1 MSKKIK
7 IVMNGKAL
15 TIPAGSNIA
24 ELLPRAP
31 HRGPFQPLGALVNNS
46 VYGLYYELK
55 STTEIETLDL
65 SNREGM
71 DIYRRT
77 ASIIFYA
84 AIAGIAP
91 KARVIV
97 GQSISN
103 GYFFEIHDHIV
114 DNEFISQIEERM
126 INIIEAEMPLEPE
139 WTTVEEAVE
148 IFKKSKQSDVVK
160 MLQQLRR
167 SEIPLI
173 TLGEYCGYAHG
184 PYAFRTDAISSFQ
197 IYSYAHGIVLDF
209 PDENGKLADGMEPQP
224 KLFDAYLETKR
235 WNELVNIQNVAD
247 LNERCMGHG
256 VSDVV
261 KVAEALH
268 EKKIAAIAD
277 EIASRKDS
285 RLVLIAGPSG
295 SGKTTFSKRLAIH
308 LKIHGLE
315 PIALSIDNYYV
326 DRKVTP
332 KHDDGSY
339 NFECLEALDVELF
352 NNHVQSLL
360 RGKEVD
366 IPFYSFP
373 RGCRDPAKATPMKLG
388 RGQILI
394 TEGIHG
400 LNEQLSS
407 AIPAANKFKVYVSA
421 LTQLCLDDHSRIFTT
436 DTRLCR
442 RLVRDR
448 LFRGTTAA
456 ETIDRWPSVR
466 AGENENIFPFQED
479 ADVVFN
485 SALVYEHALLK
496 PYAERYLT
504 EVPREHSAFVE
515 ASRLARFFSFFIPI
529 FAAEV
534 PHTSILREFI
544 GGSAFRYS

>member
-1 MSKKIK
+1 MSNKIK
-7 IVMNGKAL
+7 VVMNGKAL
-15 TIPAGSNIA
+15 TIPTGTSIA

-31 HRGPFQPLGALVNNS
+31 HRGPFQPLGAVINNRID
-46 VYGLYYELK
+46 GLYYELK
-55 STTEIETLDL
+55 SNADIETLDL

-77 ASIIFYA
+77 ASIILYA
-84 AIAGIAP
+84 AAASIAP
-91 KARVIV
+91 KSRVIV

-103 GYFFEIHDHIV
+103 GYFFEIHGHIV
-114 DNEFISQIEERM
+114 DNAFISQLEERM
-126 INIIEAEMPLEPE
+126 RNIIEGEIPLEPE
-139 WTTVEEAVE
+139 WITVEQAVD
-148 IFKKSKQSDVVK
+148 IFRKSNQPDVVR
-160 MLQQLRR
+160 MLEQLRR

-184 PYAFRTDAISSFQ
+184 PYASRTDIVRSFH
-197 IYSYAHGIVLDF
+197 IYSYEHGIVLDF
-209 PDENGKLADGMEPQP
+209 PDENGKLAESMTAQP
-224 KLFDAYLETKR
+224 KLFDTYLETKR
-235 WNELVNIQNVAD
+235 WNELVNIKNVAD
-247 LNERCMGHG
+247 LNEKCIGRG

-268 EKKIAAIAD
+268 EKRIAAIAD
-277 EIASRKDS
+277 EIADHEDA

-295 SGKTTFSKRLAIH
+295 SGKTTFSKRLEIH
-308 LKIHGLE
+308 LKIHGLQ
-315 PIALSIDNYYV
+315 PVALSMDNYYF
-326 DRKVTP
+326 DREATP
-332 KHDDGSY
+332 RHEDGSY

-352 NNHVQSLL
+352 NDHVQALMK
-360 RGKEVD
+360 GKEVE
-366 IPFYSFP
+366 IPYYSFP
-373 RGCRDPAKATPMKLG
+373 MGRRNPAKATPMKLG
-388 RGQILI
+388 KGQVLI

-407 AIPAANKFKVYVSA
+407 AIPSPNKFKIYVSA

-436 DTRLCR
+436 DARLCR

-456 ETIDRWPSVR
+456 ETLDRWASVR
-466 AGENENIFPFQED
+466 AGENANIFPFQED

-485 SALVYEHALLK
+485 SALAYEHALLK
-496 PYAERYLT
+496 PYAERYLM
-504 EVPREHSAFVE
+504 EVPRGDPAFVE

-544 GGSAFRYS
+544 GGSAFRYT